1 MFILRKMNV
10 IQPVRFSFKI
20 VVTSRLFAYIP
31 FNLLIRVIIRYYCS
45 PTTRRIFNVTFAG
58 IFFRRVFIR
67 IGKYIS
73 QYLDKSLQFKL
84 VAILKIA
91 HVFEY
96 RQDKKFVE
104 ERNIP
109 RLSASRG
116 KNPRLRNARRRPP
129 RDLLRPERDIRGN
142 VDWAMDASLWFRRYL
157 RRPRFSRFH
166 WTSFLSRVV
175 QGYDTHT
182 WRAANIR
189 KQGAAKCVEI
199 DPRFL
204 DPRFSLFRIYK
215 FTVEY
220 RFWETWGDFWIVTR
234 MFDISWK
241 LW

>member
-73 QYLDKSLQFKL
+73 QYLDKSLQFKI

-96 RQDKKFVE
+96 RQDKKVRWRTKYTASFRFPRKKSTVAK
-104 ERNIP
+104 RAKKAAARPVKTRKGYSRQCWLGNGRQPLIP
-109 RLSASRG
+109 TIFTAATVL
-116 KNPRLRNARRRPP
+116 
-129 RDLLRPERDIRGN
+129 E
-142 VDWAMDASLWFRRYL
+142 VSL
-157 RRPRFSRFH
+157 
-166 WTSFLSRVV
+166 
-175 QGYDTHT
+175 
-182 WRAANIR
+182 N
-189 KQGAAKCVEI
+189 
-199 DPRFL
+199 
-204 DPRFSLFRIYK
+204 
-215 FTVEY
+215 
-220 RFWETWGDFWIVTR
+220 
-234 MFDISWK
+234 
-241 LW
+241 